1 MEPMEPVI
9 MVRQVE
15 DLPNVMREQTRP
27 FDMLVRS
34 VLTPLEFLS
43 LRRVFVVGDGDS
55 YHAAMAMELAF
66 ENIARIPCEPM
77 SAQRFL
83 DYGAAW
89 MPVPN
94 PNSTLVVGISASG
107 KTQRVL
113 QSMERARKMGALT
126 IGLTGT
132 SGSPLTQAAERPLV
146 VQLPDKGPSPGIR
159 TYSASLMGLALLAI
173 RIGELKNRYHQEEAN
188 AMRQEIANLAGIIEA
203 TAQAADGP
211 ARRAGAAFKDGASQ
225 IWVGSG
231 PSYGTAIFSAA
242 KTVEAA
248 AVFSVGQ
255 DLEEWW
261 HVEKFAFPKDMPTF
275 IVAPPG
281 RSHWRAVELVKTA
294 RQIGRRIGVVIQ
306 NGDKEIAELADYV
319 FPVMG
324 EVREEFSP
332 LVYHVAGD
340 LYAAYLTANLG
351 RKLFQTDN
359 PAFRAAMAAAVQ
371 PQPAAAASPPA

>member
-1 MEPMEPVI
+1 MDPMEPAV
-9 MVRQVE
+9 MVKQVE
-15 DLPNVMREQTRP
+15 DLPVVMREQTRP
-27 FDMLVRS
+27 FDMLVRN
-34 VLTPLEFLS
+34 VLTPLEYLS

-55 YHAAMAMELAF
+55 YHAAMASELAF

-83 DYGAAW
+83 DYGAEW

-107 KTQRVL
+107 KTKRVI
-113 QSMERARKMGALT
+113 QSLERAKQFGALT
-126 IGLTGT
+126 IALTGT
-132 SGSPLTQAAERPLV
+132 AGSPLTQAGDRTVA

-159 TYSASLMGLALLAI
+159 TYSGTLMGLALLAI
-173 RIGELKNRYHQEEAN
+173 RIGEVKDKYHQEQAN
-188 AMRQEIANLAGIIEA
+188 AMRKEIESLAGIIEA
-203 TAQAADGP
+203 TTKATDGHARQAA
-211 ARRAGAAFKDGASQ
+211 AAFKDANIN

-281 RSHWRAVELVKTA
+281 RSYWRAVELAKTA
-294 RQIGRRIGVVIQ
+294 REMGRRIAAVVKDD
-306 NGDKEIAELADYV
+306 DKEIAPLADFV
-319 FPVMG
+319 FPVVG

-332 LVYHVAGD
+332 LVYHVAAD
-340 LYAAYLTANLG
+340 LYAAYLTENLG

-359 PAFRAAMAAAVQ
+359 PGFRAAMAAAVQ
-371 PQPAAAASPPA
+371 PQPQAQAA

>member
-1 MEPMEPVI
+1 MEPMEPSV
-9 MVRQVE
+9 MVRQVQ
-15 DLPNVMREQTRP
+15 DLPNVLREHTPAIDMR
-27 FDMLVRS
+27 VRTI
-34 VLTPLEFLS
+34 LTPLEFLS
-43 LRRVFVVGDGDS
+43 VRRVFVVGDGDS
-55 YHAAMAMELAF
+55 YHAAMASELAF

-83 DYGAAW
+83 DYGAEW

-107 KTQRVL
+107 KTQRVI
-113 QSMERARKMGALT
+113 QSMERARQFRALT

-132 SGSPLTQAAERPLV
+132 EGSPLTKAADRPLS
-146 VQLPDKGPSPGIR
+146 VQLPDLGPSPGIR
-159 TYSASLMGLALLAI
+159 TYSGSLMGLALLAI
-173 RIGELKNRYHQEEAN
+173 RLGEIKDRYHQTEAN
-188 AMRQEIANLAGIIEA
+188 NLRQELADLATILEA
-203 TAQAADGP
+203 TIQATDAPARQAA
-211 ARRAGAAFKDGASQ
+211 AAFKDAPTM

-248 AVFSVGQ
+248 AVFAVGQ

-261 HVEKFAFPKDMPTF
+261 HVERFALPSNMPTF

-281 RSHWRAVELVKTA
+281 RSYWRAVELVKTA
-294 RQIGRRIGVVIQ
+294 KQMGRRLAAVVQ
-306 NGDKEIAELADYV
+306 ENDQEIAPLVDFV
-319 FPVMG
+319 FPVVG
-324 EVREEFSP
+324 QVREEFSP

-340 LYAAYLTANLG
+340 LFASYLTEQLG

-359 PAFRAAMAAAVQ
+359 PAFRLMMTGAQTQAQSQA
-371 PQPAAAASPPA
+371 QPA

>member
-1 MEPMEPVI
+1 MDPMEPSI
-9 MVRQVE
+9 MVKQVE
-15 DLPNVMREQTRP
+15 DLPVVIREQTRP
-27 FDMLVRS
+27 FDSIIRNI
-34 VLTPLEFLS
+34 LTPLEFLS

-55 YHAAMAMELAF
+55 YHASMASEFAF

-83 DYGAAW
+83 DYGAEW
-89 MPVPN
+89 MPAAN

-107 KTQRVL
+107 KTQRVI
-113 QSMERARKMGALT
+113 QSLERAKKYGALT
-126 IGLTGT
+126 LALTGT
-132 SGSPLTQAAERPLV
+132 KGSPLTGAADRAIQ

-159 TYSASLMGLALLAI
+159 TYSASLMALALLAI
-173 RIGELKNRYHQEEAN
+173 RIGEVKDRYHQEEAN
-188 AMRQEIANLAGIIEA
+188 AMRQELTDLAGIVEA
-203 TAQAADGP
+203 TAQAGDAP
-211 ARRAGAAFKDGASQ
+211 ARRAADALHDAGIM

-231 PSYGTAIFSAA
+231 PSYGTALFSAA

-248 AVFSVGQ
+248 SVFSVGQ

-261 HVEKFAFPKDMPTF
+261 HVEKFAFPNDMPTF

-281 RSHWRAVELVKTA
+281 RSHWRAVELAKTA
-294 RQIGRRIGVVIQ
+294 RQLGRRIGAVVQ
-306 NGDKEIAELADYV
+306 SDDREIAPFADFV

-324 EVREEFSP
+324 PVREEFSP
-332 LVYHVAGD
+332 LVYHIASD
-340 LYAAYLTANLG
+340 LFAAYLTEKLG

-371 PQPAAAASPPA
+371 PQPAPQTA